1 MFTAIGYDAV
11 MNSQN
16 EADIARLLTLVDTLA
31 VNMVSG
37 FARIDATFAEHAVTA
52 ATLRADM
59 NRRFDA
65 IDERFDRNDERF
77 DRMDARFDR
86 MDERFDRMD
95 ERFDRMD
102 ERFDRMDERFD
113 RMDARFDGVDAA
125 IGELGT
131 RVGPLERPKRKR
143 DR

>member
-102 ERFDRMDERFD
+102 ERFDRMD
-113 RMDARFDGVDAA
+113 ARFDGVDAA